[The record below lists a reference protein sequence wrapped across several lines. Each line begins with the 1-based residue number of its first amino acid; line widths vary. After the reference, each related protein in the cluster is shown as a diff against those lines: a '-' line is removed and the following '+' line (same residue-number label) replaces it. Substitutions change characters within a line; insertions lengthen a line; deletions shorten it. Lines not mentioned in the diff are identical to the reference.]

1 MQFKHRFS
9 ITAIAVG
16 TFAVGLANSALFCF
30 NLDPHAAIVGS
41 LCLLFGLGYL
51 MLLGIHA

>member
-30 NLDPHAAIVGS
+30 NLDPHTAIVGS